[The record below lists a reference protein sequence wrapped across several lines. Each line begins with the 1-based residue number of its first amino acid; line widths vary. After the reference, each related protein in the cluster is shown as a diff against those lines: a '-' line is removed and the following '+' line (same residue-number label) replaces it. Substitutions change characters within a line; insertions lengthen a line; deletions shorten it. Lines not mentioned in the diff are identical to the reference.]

1 MASRPRFYT
10 SEEVL
15 DEIYADPG
23 SDFNRE
29 SSSDEI
35 EEYHDQQSS
44 SESSE
49 NEEMIENDNQSI
61 NNKDQRANAR
71 GRGHNRG
78 AARGNRAARRAVRR
92 NRQQEDALLEIQ
104 WTSNDRQPRIPQF
117 TAHQGLEVQCP
128 NNAGAGEYL
137 SLFLTDE
144 FFYLLVEQNYLYAA
158 QYKASNPNLPPNSC
172 AS

>member
-1 MASRPRFYT
+1 MASRPHFYT

-61 NNKDQRANAR
+61 NNKDQGANAQ
-71 GRGHNRG
+71 GRGHN
-78 AARGNRAARRAVRR
+78 RGNRAARRAVRR

-104 WTSNDRQPRIPQF
+104 WTSDDRQPRIPQF
-117 TAHQGLEVQCP
+117 TARQGRGGFRLVPLVLHSLIVCVSSSD
-128 NNAGAGEYL
+128 
-137 SLFLTDE
+137 SLFSDFIIYFNQFLD
-144 FFYLLVEQNYLYAA
+144 FPF
-158 QYKASNPNLPPNSC
+158 
-172 AS
+172 

>member
-104 WTSNDRQPRIPQF
+104 WTSNDGQPRIPQF
-117 TAHQGLEVQCP
+117 TARQGR
-128 NNAGAGEYL
+128 GG
-137 SLFLTDE
+137 FR
-144 FFYLLVEQNYLYAA
+144 LVPLVPSNY
-158 QYKASNPNLPPNSC
+158 SNFSKK
-172 AS
+172 

>member
-1 MASRPRFYT
+1 MASRPRFCT

-23 SDFNRE
+23 SDFNSE

-61 NNKDQRANAR
+61 NNKDQQANAR

-78 AARGNRAARRAVRR
+78 AARGNRAVRRAVRR

-117 TAHQGLEVQCP
+117 TARQGSFPLIGTIFLCNVELLKTPFYWLLRSLELVK
-128 NNAGAGEYL
+128 AIFYWL
-137 SLFLTDE
+137 SE
-144 FFYLLVEQNYLYAA
+144 
-158 QYKASNPNLPPNSC
+158 
-172 AS
+172 